1 MNQIHWM
8 KFLNA
13 KKKLIKGKLFEQQE
27 KIEKFYV
34 KENGSIEVQK
44 TEESLWTSSAYWEYW
59 A

>member
-1 MNQIHWM
+1 M

-44 TEESLWTSSAYWEYW
+44 TEESL
-59 A
+59 